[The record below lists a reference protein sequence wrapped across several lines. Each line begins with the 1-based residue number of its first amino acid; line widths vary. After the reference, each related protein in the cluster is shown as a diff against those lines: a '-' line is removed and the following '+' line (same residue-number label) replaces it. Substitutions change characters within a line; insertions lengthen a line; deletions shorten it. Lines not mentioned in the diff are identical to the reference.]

1 MKRSI
6 NLGAIAIA
14 IALGFA
20 VGPISAQGVTM
31 AGRLDMGLQR
41 IDNGTTTQKRVDSGT
56 YTASRLIFRGNED
69 LGGGLGALFYLEH
82 RFNADTGLPQSAKF
96 WNAGSYV
103 GLSSTNWGTV
113 TLGRQYVPI
122 FWPFLW
128 SDDTGNA
135 KLHGY
140 SAVQSVQRS
149 NFARVTAAASPI
161 KTAGGLDSI
170 AGGIYALNI
179 SSAFEDNLVVY
190 KSPSFSNIS
199 ASLAVGAPEGYPAGN
214 GKIYGGNVE
223 YRTPAN
229 YVGVGYNSK
238 EGRVPAGGVAESK
251 ITEWVLGGLYSVT
264 KEFKGWGNY
273 HRWNFDSAG
282 ATLKGN
288 DYMLG
293 LSYGLPLSMVWINY
307 ANKSVDNCVACDSKG
322 FGIGYHYLLSKRTE
336 LYTALGNVKN
346 EPNSANNLAG
356 FSPDAPGKSIRGLVA
371 GIYHNF

>member
-1 MKRSI
+1 MKRTVK
-6 NLGAIAIA
+6 LGAF
-14 IALGFA
+14 ALAFA
-20 VGPISAQGVTM
+20 AGPVWAQGITI
-31 AGRLDMGLQR
+31 AGRVDMGVQR
-41 IDNGTTTQKRVDSGT
+41 IDDGTTTQKRVDSGT
-56 YTASRLIFRGNED
+56 YTASRLIVRGNED

-82 RFNADTGLPQSAKF
+82 RFNADVGAAQSAAKF

-103 GLSSTNWGTV
+103 GLSSSSLGTV

-128 SDDTGNA
+128 ADDTGNA
-135 KLHGY
+135 RLHGY

-170 AGGIYALNI
+170 GGGIYALNI

-199 ASLAVGAPEGYPAGN
+199 ASLGVGAPEGYPAGN
-214 GKIYGGNVE
+214 GKVVGGNVE

-229 YVGVGYNSK
+229 YLGFGFNSK
-238 EGRVPAGGVAESK
+238 IGRVPVGGAGESK
-251 ITEWVLGGLYSVT
+251 LTESVLAGMYSVT
-264 KEFKGWGNY
+264 KEFKGWGNL

-282 ATLKGN
+282 ATLKGH

-293 LSYGLPLSMVWINY
+293 ASYWFPVSMVWFNY
-307 ANKSVDNCVACDSKG
+307 ANKSVDNCAACDSKG
-322 FGIGYHYLLSKRTE
+322 FGVGYHYLLSKRTE
-336 LYTALGNVKN
+336 LYAALGNVKN
-346 EPNSANNLAG
+346 ELNSANNLNG
-356 FSPDAPGKSIRGLVA
+356 FSPAAPGQTIRGLAA